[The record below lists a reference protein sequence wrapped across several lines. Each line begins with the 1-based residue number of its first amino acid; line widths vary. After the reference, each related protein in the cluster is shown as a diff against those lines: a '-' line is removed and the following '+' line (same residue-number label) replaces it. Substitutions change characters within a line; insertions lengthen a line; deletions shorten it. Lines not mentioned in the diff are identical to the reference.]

1 MYLTAKTLDDLM
13 HNVLE
18 RLLRSRNRVAG
29 TRGATRELNGVLLK
43 IANPRARLSRSV
55 SRGKV
60 FSGLGELMWYVS
72 GRDDLSFIEYY
83 LPHYGDE
90 NSDDGKTIYGAYGP
104 RLFRMRGKIDQVKN
118 VIRTLEEKADSR
130 RAVIQ
135 LFNAEDLVERKPRR
149 KEIPCTCTMQFMVR
163 RRRLEM
169 FTTMRS
175 NDVVLGLPHDV
186 FTFTMLQEIIARAL
200 GVDVGSYKHA
210 VGSLHLYESDFPK
223 ARKYVDEGYQS
234 TIPMPPM
241 PIGNPWPEVGRLL
254 QFETRL
260 REGGK
265 PLSKSELTR
274 PGYWADLVR
283 LLQVFKYSKRKDGE
297 QVARLK
303 RWMTSKVF
311 NTYIQRREL
320 DRPAPA
326 KPQQMD
332 FPFRADLPAPQG
344 GK

>member
-1 MYLTAKTLDDLM
+1 MYFTAKTLDDLM
-13 HNVLE
+13 HQVLE
-18 RLLRSRNRVAG
+18 RLLHSRNRVAG

-60 FSGLGELMWYVS
+60 FSGLGELLWYLS
-72 GRDDLSFIEYY
+72 GRNDLKFIEYY
-83 LPHYGDE
+83 LPGYGKD

-104 RLFRMRGKIDQVKN
+104 RLFKMRGEIDQIEN
-118 VIRTLEEKADSR
+118 VVRTLEEKPDSR

-135 LFNAEDLVERKPRR
+135 LFNAEDLVERVPRR

-163 RRRLEM
+163 RKRLEM
-169 FTTMRS
+169 FATMRS
-175 NDVVLGLPHDV
+175 NDVVLGLTHDV
-186 FTFTMLQEIIARAL
+186 FTFTMLQEIIARRL
-200 GVDVGSYKHA
+200 GVEVGSYKHA
-210 VGSLHLYESDFPK
+210 VGSLHLYEDDFPK
-223 ARKYVDEGYQS
+223 AQKYVDEGYQS

-241 PIGNPWPEVGRLL
+241 PIGDPRPEIRKLL
-254 QFETRL
+254 RFEARI
-260 REGGK
+260 REGK
-265 PLSKSELTR
+265 TVSKMDLMH
-274 PGYWADLVR
+274 PGYWADLLR

-297 QVARLK
+297 AVAQIK

-326 KPQQMD
+326 KPEQMD
-332 FPFRADLPAPQG
+332 IPFPAEPTPPP